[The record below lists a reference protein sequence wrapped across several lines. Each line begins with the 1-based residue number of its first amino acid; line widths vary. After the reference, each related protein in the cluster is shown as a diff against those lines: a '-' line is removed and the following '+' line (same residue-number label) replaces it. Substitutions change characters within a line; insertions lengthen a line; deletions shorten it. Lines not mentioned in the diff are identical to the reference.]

1 LAVLAISFVT
11 AKLRAQGKKPLRL
24 VQTIPMPNVWGRID
38 HMDVDVK
45 DKRLFVAGLENGS
58 LEVVDLRAG
67 KWLRSIPGFKKTQ
80 GVAYVRSLNKV
91 FVASGDDGMLR
102 VFRGD
107 TLDLLDAIKLDLG
120 PNRVAYDPHTE
131 LLYVGY
137 GGKDAGKDYGEVGVI
152 DAKTDKYIGDIKVD
166 GHPGELLLD
175 QSGKTLFVFVSAA
188 LPDDG
193 LRDFA
198 EWSYL
203 VGMRKGEASK
213 LTWPMCPK
221 PYTVLH
227 VPADITKNR
236 TARDIQLDGEC
247 AKIIERCLEH
257 RAIKAADGTSTTE
270 RSEYIFHRGNGL
282 PIYEFRRSWRTACR
296 AAGVSGRFH
305 DIRATFATD
314 GRKAGIPESVMMKA
328 GGWRS
333 RAVFDRYNLVD
344 DDDIRHAREKM
355 KEYRAHA

>member
-1 LAVLAISFVT
+1 MADELDKDDIERYRARRQRQDYAVAT
-11 AKLRAQGKKPLRL
+11 
-24 VQTIPMPNVWGRID
+24 T
-38 HMDVDVK
+38 
-45 DKRLFVAGLENGS
+45 
-58 LEVVDLRAG
+58 
-67 KWLRSIPGFKKTQ
+67 
-80 GVAYVRSLNKV
+80 
-91 FVASGDDGMLR
+91 
-102 VFRGD
+102 
-107 TLDLLDAIKLDLG
+107 
-120 PNRVAYDPHTE
+120 NRVLQALRRAYRISDVAWP
-131 LLYVGY
+131 
-137 GGKDAGKDYGEVGVI
+137 
-152 DAKTDKYIGDIKVD
+152 KVQL
-166 GHPGELLLD
+166 PKECNVRTQRYTPEQWKKILE
-175 QSGKTLFVFVSAA
+175 A
-188 LPDDG
+188 LPNDG

-213 LTWPMCPK
+213 LTWEMCPK

-270 RSEYIFHRGNGL
+270 RSEYIFHRGNRL

-344 DDDIRHAREKM
+344 DEDIRHAREKM